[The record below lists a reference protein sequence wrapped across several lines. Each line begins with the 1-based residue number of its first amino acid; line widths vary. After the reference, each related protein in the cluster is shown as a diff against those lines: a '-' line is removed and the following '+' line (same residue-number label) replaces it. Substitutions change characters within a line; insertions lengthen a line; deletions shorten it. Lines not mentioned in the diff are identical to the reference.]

1 LSLTD
6 IYDFTTGTING
17 PANASHV
24 VSWWNLLCPSL
35 SFTSMFTCI
44 SFRILELVG
53 WLVYGV

>member
-35 SFTSMFTCI
+35 SFTSMFTTKFI
-44 SFRILELVG
+44 K
-53 WLVYGV
+53 